1 MDGSCYINFNLLNRF
16 DNLISLSVLRS
27 TPISKFDL
35 QNFYNCFGMRRK
47 KLKMIR
53 IDCNNLISPFV
64 NVHSVSIVLSFLE
77 ILEVIADN
85 VFQLFSLLNVLASRD
100 SIMLKNFKI
109 KLNCREYFL
118 GFSHNRNF
126 WTDEIILQSLCKI
139 EVVYLDVFSLPTDFE
154 ILLFQLII
162 SNNVELKHLSIKK
175 IAPNPYYDENFIILQ
190 GLAAIKLKSYATT
203 TDGTQAVAI
212 LDTIYN
218 AKELTLESL
227 ELSVVASRFDYP
239 EEKVSVINNKLKNF
253 DFGRDVKVIGWFLC

>member
-1 MDGSCYINFNLLNRF
+1 MDGSCYINFNLFNKF

-35 QNFYNCFGMRRK
+35 QNFYNCFGIRRK

-118 GFSHNRNF
+118 GFSQNRNF

-139 EVVYLDVFSLPTDFE
+139 EVVYLDVYCLPTDFE

-190 GLAAIKLKSYATT
+190 GLAAIKLKSFATT
-203 TDGTQAVAI
+203 TDGTQAIAI